1 MRENEN
7 DEEEET
13 GRRKFLYNLEQN
25 REMVEGGRERER
37 ERERE
42 STDHL
47 GDGGEK

>member
-1 MRENEN
+1 MRKKK
-7 DEEEET
+7 
-13 GRRKFLYNLEQN
+13 R
-25 REMVEGGRERER
+25 GGESFSTIWNKTERWLKGGERQRERER

>member
-1 MRENEN
+1 MMRKKK
-7 DEEEET
+7 
-13 GRRKFLYNLEQN
+13 RRGESFSTIWNKTERWLK
-25 REMVEGGRERER
+25 GGER